1 MCYFFWGQF
10 LDRISVVDKD
20 EWDGVEWDGNV
31 TFETLRN
38 AGFGEEVTFLEK
50 NVIGPFVNRG
60 IYAITGQRGLGGLL
74 LHGDTKSF
82 TLFATAIWN
91 EVRRRKG
98 EVTLYRKTGALLR
111 SICTTREN
119 TWIKEY
125 FELVFTGG
133 MEHQPALIYLGR
145 IDPLFGNDWSED
157 LFERIEDARD
167 KEIMTIAGVDYMWKV
182 TQFNLYE
189 PFKAFTQVLHI
200 PTLLSLSERR
210 TLLEECVAK
219 WVRKPSDEMLDL
231 LADATGILVRN
242 KFDLDAKIVKV
253 CQVAYK
259 NGVEGWKKKNL
270 GESIIRGED
279 INPSWKDWEAS
290 FRSVLKEEE

>member
-1 MCYFFWGQF
+1 
-10 LDRISVVDKD
+10 
-20 EWDGVEWDGNV
+20 
-31 TFETLRN
+31 
-38 AGFGEEVTFLEK
+38 
-50 NVIGPFVNRG
+50 
-60 IYAITGQRGLGGLL
+60 
-74 LHGDTKSF
+74 
-82 TLFATAIWN
+82 
-91 EVRRRKG
+91 
-98 EVTLYRKTGALLR
+98 
-111 SICTTREN
+111 
-119 TWIKEY
+119 
-125 FELVFTGG
+125 
-133 MEHQPALIYLGR
+133 
-145 IDPLFGNDWSED
+145 
-157 LFERIEDARD
+157 
-167 KEIMTIAGVDYMWKV
+167 MTIAGVDYMWKV